1 MAIPDEPK
9 LYIDRARIGASS
21 KPSKPADMVRLEVAG
36 KKLTGFDGLTITMA
50 IDSLADSF
58 ALTMPY
64 DPDRS
69 DLRAALRPFAYTPCK
84 VYLDDDLLLTGRV
97 EKLAPKMDAGER
109 SLTVEG
115 RSLTG
120 VLVDCGIEG
129 KTEFTKLTL
138 KVIAE
143 QLCLPFGLLV
153 RADADTPAIEVARA
167 EYGQTVL
174 DFLNS
179 IAAPRNF
186 FLNSS
191 FDGKL
196 VISSAL
202 ALAVAAPVA
211 ALVEGE
217 KPLLAV
223 SASYDGTRRFSS
235 YDVGAQSEGENQ
247 NGHADDAAIAVHRPT
262 FIAAKDMDP
271 DPNATARRARMEAIA
286 SALPITATVSGWR
299 TPAGARWHERQS
311 VTLKAPGAML
321 ATERKYLI
329 AEATFRLDKSAGK
342 TVDLRLV
349 MAEAYAGK
357 PLGVLPWA

>member
-1 MAIPDEPK
+1 MPAEEK
-9 LYIDRARIGASS
+9 GWVRAAVPARTSA
-21 KPSKPADMVRLEVAG
+21 KPADLVRLEVAG

-69 DLRAALRPFAYTPCK
+69 DLHAALRPFAYTPCK
-84 VYLDDDLLLTGRV
+84 VYLDDDLLLTGRI

-129 KTEFTKLTL
+129 DLEFSGLTL
-138 KVIAE
+138 AAIARK
-143 QLCLPFGLLV
+143 LCKPFALTV

-167 EYGQTVL
+167 EYGQAVQ

-179 IAAPRNF
+179 LAAPRNF
-186 FLNSS
+186 FINSS
-191 FDGKL
+191 FEGKL
-196 VISSAL
+196 VISSAN
-202 ALAVAAPVA
+202 ALTQAAPVA

-223 SASYDGTRRFSS
+223 AASYDGTHRFSS
-235 YDVGAQSEGENQ
+235 YDVGAQFAGEIDV
-247 NGHADDAAIAVHRPT
+247 NGHVDDTAIAVHRPT
-262 FIAAKDMDP
+262 FIAAKDTDP

-286 SALPITATVSGWR
+286 AALPITATISGWR